1 MDVTVGLFDW
11 TSLLLFDYSPLWS
24 TEYRFGPV
32 SSVSCPFSSLEH
44 SSADCWIFEGLLD
57 KGSEGEGEGYEI
69 MGLLFVDC
77 SLWGR
82 THVMIYN
89 FIVPV
94 SWFNLS
100 NSIIL
105 EQFLDLTGIDP

>member
-1 MDVTVGLFDW
+1 
-11 TSLLLFDYSPLWS
+11 
-24 TEYRFGPV
+24 
-32 SSVSCPFSSLEH
+32 
-44 SSADCWIFEGLLD
+44 
-57 KGSEGEGEGYEI
+57 

-105 EQFLDLTGIDP
+105 EQFLDLTGILEFLTIGLWLYR